1 MRSMQKNAPSPI
13 VRWPGGKRRHL
24 KLLLPLIRPN
34 VCYVEVFAGGLA
46 VLLAKERGPVE
57 VVNDTNR
64 DLVALYRCAQFHL
77 EALIKETEWQL
88 AARVNFKDF
97 PENRGLT
104 DLQRATRFLVSNL
117 TSFAGDGKSF
127 GVSKTSGGGVAL
139 NRQRIVDRLTALRE
153 RMDRVVVE
161 CLDWK
166 RCVALYD
173 SEDTFFFFDPPYLH
187 AKINAYAGWNEEQMC
202 ELRDVLRTIKGKWMV
217 TVDGSDFCKKLFSE
231 WHVREIETRNRTVN
245 HRLVAGAKFS
255 ELIITPAE

>member
-1 MRSMQKNAPSPI
+1 MRRMENTATRPI

-24 KLLLPLIRPN
+24 KKLLPLILPH

-46 VLLAKERGPVE
+46 VLLAKDRSPVE
-57 VVNDTNR
+57 IVNDTNR

-77 EALIKETEWQL
+77 DALIQETEWQL
-88 AARVNFKDF
+88 ASRINFKDF

-104 DLQRATRFLVSNL
+104 DLQRATRFFVSNL

-127 GVSKTSGGGVAL
+127 GVAKTDGGGVAL
-139 NRQRIVDRLTALRE
+139 NRQRIVDRLTALRQ

-166 RCVALYD
+166 RCVTLYD
-173 SEDTFFFFDPPYLH
+173 SADTFFFFDPPYLN
-187 AKINAYAGWNEEQMC
+187 AKINAYAGWTEEQMR
-202 ELRDVLRTIKGKWMV
+202 ELRDVLQTIKGKWLV
-217 TVDGSDFCKKLFSE
+217 TVDGSEFCKKLFSE
-231 WHVREIETRNRTVN
+231 WNVREIETRNRAVN

-255 ELIITPAE
+255 ELIITPGE